1 MSPTLLR
8 SASNESLPSLTPQ
21 EEDLILLLNQDNPI
35 WIPQEGAQTSA
46 WLTPADELYYG
57 GQAGGGKSFLLLGLA
72 LTAHQRSVIFR
83 RNFTQFKGGEG
94 LISKAM
100 ELIAGQGHW
109 SSRVNGFLLKDG
121 RTLEFGGLEDL
132 GALGKWKGR
141 AHDLIGFDELPEFLE
156 QHYAFLIGW
165 LRTTLPGQRTR
176 VVGAGNPPTTNE
188 GEWVIRRWA
197 AWLDSQHN
205 RPAGPG
211 ELRWYARLD
220 DKDTEV
226 EDGEPFAFKG
236 EMVMPKSRTFIPA
249 SLTDNPLLART
260 GYASQLQSLPEPLR
274 SQLLYGDFHI
284 GITDDPW
291 QVIPSA
297 WVEAAM
303 HRWRE
308 DLKPGGSADQAGL
321 DVARGGSAKTVLA
334 QRWGAWFAPL
344 VKIPGRETPD
354 GQEGRRLVVEAL
366 LRGGYVNVDVIG
378 VGAAVVDLAR
388 QDVDAARVV
397 AINNSSG
404 VKRKDRTN
412 QLRFV
417 NVRAFSYW
425 SLREALDPET
435 GDGLMLP
442 PDTELKAD
450 LCAARWSLRTGSII
464 VEEKEEISKRLGRSP
479 DVGDA
484 LVLAA
489 MPPIVAGVAFY

>member
-1 MSPTLLR
+1 
-8 SASNESLPSLTPQ
+8 
-21 EEDLILLLNQDNPI
+21 
-35 WIPQEGAQTSA
+35 
-46 WLTPADELYYG
+46 
-57 GQAGGGKSFLLLGLA
+57 
-72 LTAHQRSVIFR
+72 
-83 RNFTQFKGGEG
+83 
-94 LISKAM
+94 M

-236 EMVMPKSRTFIPA
+236 EMVTPKSRTFIPA

-284 GITDDPW
+284 GITDDP
-291 QVIPSA
+291 
-297 WVEAAM
+297 
-303 HRWRE
+303 
-308 DLKPGGSADQAGL
+308 
-321 DVARGGSAKTVLA
+321 VASD
-334 QRWGAWFAPL
+334 P
-344 VKIPGRETPD
+344 I
-354 GQEGRRLVVEAL
+354 
-366 LRGGYVNVDVIG
+366 
-378 VGAAVVDLAR
+378 
-388 QDVDAARVV
+388 RV
-397 AINNSSG
+397 
-404 VKRKDRTN
+404 
-412 QLRFV
+412 
-417 NVRAFSYW
+417 
-425 SLREALDPET
+425 
-435 GDGLMLP
+435 
-442 PDTELKAD
+442 
-450 LCAARWSLRTGSII
+450 
-464 VEEKEEISKRLGRSP
+464 GRSR
-479 DVGDA
+479 DA
-484 LVLAA
+484 SLA
-489 MPPIVAGVAFY
+489 